1 MKDFYAV
8 GVQIKKCYKVNLD
21 TNQLEIVILTV
32 LLVQLFKIDEHLK
45 TNTNKA

>member
-1 MKDFYAV
+1 MLQGKSRH
-8 GVQIKKCYKVNLD
+8 Q
-21 TNQLEIVILTV
+21 QLEIVILTV